1 MTSAF
6 ALPCV
11 SILDSQRPTGEDVQN
26 PTNDLVAEIAAA
38 HEALDPA
45 RQQLLEQEAAR
56 LLQEQ
61 DTSHHHRR
69 EIQS

>member
-61 DTSHHHRR
+61 DHEAHRAPLHR
-69 EIQS
+69 